1 MQKTIRSRSSRARN
15 LLPHRPQEHLWHKL
29 LDLHHQLGD
38 REDGPFRGLQGAAE
52 EIVEVNDDKNEV
64 VGDLNAPNK
73 DTNTIVKVVV
83 TGEHVTIPSDLKEKS
98 SLKVH

>member
-1 MQKTIRSRSSRARN
+1 METALSEA
-15 LLPHRPQEHLWHKL
+15 
-29 LDLHHQLGD
+29 
-38 REDGPFRGLQGAAE
+38 FQGAAE